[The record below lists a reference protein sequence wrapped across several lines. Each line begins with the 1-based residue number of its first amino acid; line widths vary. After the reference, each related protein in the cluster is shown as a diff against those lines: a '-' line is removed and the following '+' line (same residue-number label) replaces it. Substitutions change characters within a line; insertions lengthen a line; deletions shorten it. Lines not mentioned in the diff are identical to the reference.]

1 MLSVLFLVLLTL
13 FESLLTGLSNS
24 LERLVSFV
32 LLVLPGI
39 IGITLGVLAVVRKE
53 SKRWIAVLGILLNT
67 LFALFHLL
75 VISFAG

>member
-1 MLSVLFLVLLTL
+1 
-13 FESLLTGLSNS
+13 
-24 LERLVSFV
+24 LVSFV

-39 IGITLGVLAVVRKE
+39 IGIILGVLAVVRKE